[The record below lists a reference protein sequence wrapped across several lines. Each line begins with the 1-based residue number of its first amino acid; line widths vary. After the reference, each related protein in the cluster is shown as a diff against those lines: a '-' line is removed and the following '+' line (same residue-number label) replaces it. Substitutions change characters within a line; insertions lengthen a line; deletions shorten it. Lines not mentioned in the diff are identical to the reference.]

1 MVAKVYNQI
10 EGLDDKDR
18 FSPVAKLI
26 TVRIFI
32 ALAISTKWP
41 IFQLDINNAFL
52 HIYLNEERY
61 LIPLQVYRET

>member
-10 EGLDDKDR
+10 VGLDDKDR

-32 ALAISTKWP
+32 ALATSTKWH